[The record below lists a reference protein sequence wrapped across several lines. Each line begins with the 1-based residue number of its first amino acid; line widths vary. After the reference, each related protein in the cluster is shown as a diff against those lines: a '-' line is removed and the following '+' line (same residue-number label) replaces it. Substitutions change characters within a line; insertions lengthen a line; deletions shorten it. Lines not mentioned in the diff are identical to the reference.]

1 MIIIIKKAHAQ
12 NDKQKSKGNMIQD
25 WQRMKVEER
34 QEGKQKTESRKQ
46 YQMNNKESQ
55 RRNIV
60 EDRQRKIKEK
70 EKVENM
76 QRKTGEKDRK
86 QQTCKVQN
94 TGKEK
99 DWKEQDLKILKQRNI
114 CFIQRIDSNKEKK
127 EENDGIELCLIYQGN
142 ILK

>member
-1 MIIIIKKAHAQ
+1 MIIIIKKANAQ

-86 QQTCKVQN
+86 QQTCKGQN